1 MAGPF
6 NPVYTSPRT
15 EAQLRE
21 ILAKLRQSLLTI
33 DIDVTGLEDAVLPEV
48 TAAADIDAREVVY
61 VSAAGTVNL
70 ARADNATTQRAFAI
84 APTNIASA
92 ATGNVLTVGVVTS
105 TGWGLTS
112 GSIYYLSPTVAGGI
126 TTTAPSTAGQYI
138 VPVGIALSTTKLMF
152 NPQPSILL

>member
-1 MAGPF
+1 MAVF

-33 DIDVTGLEDAVLPEV
+33 EVDVTGLEESILPTV

-70 ARADNATTQRAFAI
+70 AQANALATSKAFGI
-84 APTNIASA
+84 APANILSG
-92 ATGNVLTVGVVTS
+92 ATGTILTVGIVTS
-105 TGWGLTS
+105 TGWGLTANA
-112 GSIYYLSPTVAGGI
+112 IYYLSPTVAGGI
-126 TTTAPSTAGQYI
+126 TTTAPSTSGQYV
-138 VPVGIALSTTKLMF
+138 VPVGIALSSTQLMF